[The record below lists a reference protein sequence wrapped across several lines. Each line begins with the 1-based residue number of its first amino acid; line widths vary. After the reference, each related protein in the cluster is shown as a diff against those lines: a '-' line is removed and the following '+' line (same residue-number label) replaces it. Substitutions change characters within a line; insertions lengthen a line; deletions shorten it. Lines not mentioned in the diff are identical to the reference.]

1 MPEIVVRFAEKVIER
16 IVANQQRISIG
27 RTTDNDIVL
36 DNRGVSRRHALI
48 EMGHSGHA
56 VVIDNESLNG
66 TFVNQRKINE
76 EVLKDRDIITI
87 GKYTLE
93 YIVSSS
99 VPAPNAQ
106 GSFDGTMILETRKH
120 RKLMEMDR
128 QEKAAVDAAGGNPI
142 LVAEKHA
149 RAPQYQLTNDVVT
162 FGRSSFVNIPVK
174 GFWVKD
180 IQAKLIPEGDRW
192 ELVNVGRAGKTR
204 VNGEPV
210 SRSLLRN
217 GDLIQIGRTVFRF
230 LCGS

>member
-48 EMGHSGHA
+48 EMGPSGTA

-66 TFVNQRKINE
+66 TFVNQRKISE
-76 EVLKDRDIITI
+76 EVLKDKDIITI
-87 GKYTLE
+87 GKYSLE
-93 YIVSSS
+93 YIMNPSE
-99 VPAPNAQ
+99 PAANAQ
-106 GSFDGTMILETRKH
+106 GAFDGTMILETKKH
-120 RKLMEMDR
+120 RKLLEIDR
-128 QEKAAVDAAGGNPI
+128 EEKAAVAAAGGNPI

-149 RAPQYQLTNDVVT
+149 QAPQYQLANDVVT
-162 FGRSSFVNIPVK
+162 LGRSSFVNIPVK

-217 GDLIQIGRTVFRF
+217 GDLIQVGRTVFRF

>member
-1 MPEIVVRFAEKVIER
+1 MPEIVVRFADKVIER
-16 IVANQQRISIG
+16 VVANQQRISIG
-27 RTTDNDIVL
+27 RWHVPLSSNGR
-36 DNRGVSRRHALI
+36 RGVSRRHALI
-48 EMGHSGHA
+48 EMGPSGQA

-76 EVLKDRDIITI
+76 EVLKDKDIITV
-87 GKYTLE
+87 GKYSLE
-93 YIVSSS
+93 YIVSS
-99 VPAPNAQ
+99 PEPQPNAR
-106 GSFDGTMILETRKH
+106 GAFDGTMILETKKH

-128 QEKAAVDAAGGNPI
+128 QDKAAVSAAGGNPI
-142 LVAEKHA
+142 LIAEKNA
-149 RAPQYQLTNDVVT
+149 GAPEYRLANDVVT
-162 FGRSSFVNIPVK
+162 LGRSSFVNIPVK

-230 LCGS
+230 LSES